1 MAHLLLAAP
10 IFFLVL
16 FGGRSL
22 ARAAFRTNDD
32 DVSLWTDYVQTRWYR
47 APELIMPHATNYTA
61 AIDMWAAGCIFA
73 ELFLRR
79 PLFPGRDTNDQVR
92 RIVRITGKPSHDVI
106 AKLRHRSMEALVAQ
120 QSAAAAPVDFHRLFP
135 AAEPAA
141 VRIIEGLLAFD
152 PDKRLSAEDALL
164 SPYFSEWRDSLGYGK
179 EAPALEASEFE
190 FERRMASRNPK
201 AMEAIRTELLEEI
214 VFYHP
219 EKREE
224 LLGAG
229 AGAGGRGA
237 GGGGGASGPA
247 NLKEFGEAMDY
258 SASKGHQTL
267 PPSNFE
273 QVAAE
278 DARKGRMLKGSTLP
292 ESELKQLAMA
302 TERRRAGMA
311 ANRAAGGGP
320 SGDVPMR

>member
-1 MAHLLLAAP
+1 VL
-10 IFFLVL
+10 FFLASVSVYTRCVSCTLPFL
-16 FGGRSL
+16 FACTHSL

-61 AIDMWAAGCIFA
+61 AIDMWAAGCIFS

-79 PLFPGRDTNDQVR
+79 PLFPGRDTNDQVK
-92 RIVRITGKPSHDVI
+92 RIVRITGKPGPDVI

-120 QSAAAAPVDFHRLFP
+120 QSAASAPVDFRRLFP

-141 VRIIEGLLAFD
+141 VQIIEGLLAFD
-152 PDKRLSAEDALL
+152 PDKRLSAEQALL

-179 EAPALEASEFE
+179 EAPLLEASEFE

-201 AMEAIRTELLEEI
+201 AMEAIRTELLQEI

-224 LLGAG
+224 LLGSG
-229 AGAGGRGA
+229 SGK
-237 GGGGGASGPA
+237 GASGPA

-302 TERRRAGMA
+302 TEKRRAGMA
-311 ANRAAGGGP
+311 ADRAAGGGP
-320 SGDVPMR
+320 SSDMKMG

>member
-1 MAHLLLAAP
+1 MLASVP
-10 IFFLVL
+10 RTRIPPLR
-16 FGGRSL
+16 GCRSL

-92 RIVRITGKPSHDVI
+92 RIVRITGKPGHDVI

-120 QSAAAAPVDFHRLFP
+120 QSAAAAPVDFRRLFP

-141 VRIIEGLLAFD
+141 VQIIEGLLAFD
-152 PDKRLSAEDALL
+152 PDVRLSADDALR

-179 EAPALEASEFE
+179 EAPALEASEFD
-190 FERRMASRNPK
+190 FERRMASRNPA

-224 LLGAG
+224 LLGPAG
-229 AGAGGRGA
+229 SRGGR
-237 GGGGGASGPA
+237 GGGGGGPSGPA
-247 NLKEFGEAMDY
+247 NLKEFGEAMDF

-292 ESELKQLAMA
+292 ESELKALALA

-311 ANRAAGGGP
+311 AERAAGGEA
-320 SGDVPMR
+320 SGDMPLG